1 MTVVI
6 SEGRITDVRSG
17 QVDPIP
23 PGATVIDGNGKYL
36 IPGLWDMHIHTSSD
50 AITREILYPLFLA
63 NGVTGVR
70 NMHADCFEEGANAC
84 GTLQSSVMDAHSRR
98 RDVETGTLLGP
109 HEVVSS
115 AFADGPWVDGTST
128 VQAPGTAEDA
138 RAFVR
143 LEWQR
148 GVDFIKVYDML
159 PREAYFAVVDEG
171 RNLGI
176 PIAGHVPVA
185 VKASEASDAGQR
197 SIEHCCAGSILEECS
212 AREEELRPAVL
223 AELGSEGPAVLPLM
237 RQMVESYDADK
248 CASLFQ
254 RFIQNDTWFTPTLV
268 VELGNESLRDDSI
281 LRYVPAEEKAF
292 FAVMEEAGDEL
303 YEGDSDA
310 PYTNWVRS
318 MTLELH
324 ESGVGLLAGS
334 DAGDPGAIWG
344 FSLHD
349 ELELLVSVGL
359 SETSVLRMA
368 TYNPAVF
375 LGAADSLGTIDV
387 GKKADLVLLDA
398 DPLENIRNTRRIE
411 AVIVR
416 GKVLDR
422 DAIDDLL
429 AHVELAA
436 KD

>member
-1 MTVVI
+1 
-6 SEGRITDVRSG
+6 
-17 QVDPIP
+17 
-23 PGATVIDGNGKYL
+23 
-36 IPGLWDMHIHTSSD
+36 
-50 AITREILYPLFLA
+50 
-63 NGVTGVR
+63 
-70 NMHADCFEEGANAC
+70 
-84 GTLQSSVMDAHSRR
+84 
-98 RDVETGTLLGP
+98 
-109 HEVVSS
+109 
-115 AFADGPWVDGTST
+115 
-128 VQAPGTAEDA
+128 
-138 RAFVR
+138 
-143 LEWQR
+143 
-148 GVDFIKVYDML
+148 
-159 PREAYFAVVDEG
+159 
-171 RNLGI
+171 
-176 PIAGHVPVA
+176 
-185 VKASEASDAGQR
+185 
-197 SIEHCCAGSILEECS
+197 
-212 AREEELRPAVL
+212 
-223 AELGSEGPAVLPLM
+223 
-237 RQMVESYDADK
+237 MVESYDADK